1 MSLYQASPAML
12 VEENNNTLAEASRER
27 PAGRKG
33 GLQHSMSQLSVTS
46 AVDLGVHQLDSDNR
60 PFQDRSEPSLEISR
74 DLCTQPFA
82 SSCSLK
88 MESAAFPELR
98 RKVVQYAPAGE
109 SSV

>member
-60 PFQDRSEPSLEISR
+60 PFQDRSQPSLYSAICFKMFPKGGKCCISGVATESGAIR
-74 DLCTQPFA
+74 
-82 SSCSLK
+82 SSWGKLGLIQFTS
-88 MESAAFPELR
+88 
-98 RKVVQYAPAGE
+98 
-109 SSV
+109 